1 MFMLAHRYSPDLDPT
16 GWLVSEKFDG
26 WRSMWNGSAF
36 VSRDGNTLPAP
47 ASWIQAMPDGVAL
60 DGELYLGRGRFRH
73 MQRAVRSSDW
83 SALRFMV
90 FDAPALNAPVESRLA
105 ALHSIALPGFCTVVE
120 HSPCRSRAD
129 LHSRFSDVVSAGGEG
144 LMLRAPGS
152 FHVPARS
159 PRLLKLKPHG
169 VD

>member
-1 MFMLAHRYSPDLDPT
+1 MFMLAHRYFPDLDPT
-16 GWLVSEKFDG
+16 GWLVSEKYDG
-26 WRSMWNGSAF
+26 WRALWNGSAF
-36 VSRDGNTLPAP
+36 VSRDGNPLPAP
-47 ASWIQAMPDGVAL
+47 ASWIQSMPAGVAL

-90 FDAPALNAPVESRLA
+90 FDAPQLNLPVENRLQSLSA
-105 ALHSIALPGFCTVVE
+105 HVLPGFCSVVE
-120 HSPCRSRAD
+120 QSRCSGRAD
-129 LHSRFSDVVSAGGEG
+129 LHSRFADVVSAGGEG

-152 FHVPARS
+152 FYVPARS

-169 VD
+169 ID